1 MKNNSFSQ
9 IADTIKNAKSIAF
22 FTHIDP
28 DLDAIGSALSLYF
41 ACKNLGKKVAFFSK
55 ENFTEIQL
63 MFLENCNV
71 SSSTC
76 DTSQFDLFISTDAP
90 AMYRLGD
97 YAEIFNDKN
106 NTIVIDHHIN
116 CGLIGRQNYVNTEMS
131 SCSEISYQILRAMK
145 ANITPQIAT
154 LLYAGLSSDTFSFI
168 NTKTNSNSFWTAY
181 KLVKAGADILKV
193 NELQYRRHTK
203 KEVEFKKY
211 LWTNFQIV
219 DDCAY
224 CTIPLKELQ
233 AMNGKKSDFD
243 SYSSELV
250 SLKDIHYSFS
260 LAETSKGF
268 FEASFR
274 AKSGYDVRSV
284 AMKFGGGGHIE
295 AAGAKFNAENIQQ
308 ATNMILDE
316 IKKQKSEKNGN

>member
-1 MKNNSFSQ
+1 
-9 IADTIKNAKSIAF
+9 
-22 FTHIDP
+22 
-28 DLDAIGSALSLYF
+28 
-41 ACKNLGKKVAFFSK
+41 
-55 ENFTEIQL
+55 
-63 MFLENCNV
+63 
-71 SSSTC
+71 
-76 DTSQFDLFISTDAP
+76 
-90 AMYRLGD
+90 
-97 YAEIFNDKN
+97 
-106 NTIVIDHHIN
+106 
-116 CGLIGRQNYVNTEMS
+116 
-131 SCSEISYQILRAMK
+131 MK

-243 SYSSELV
+243 S
-250 SLKDIHYSFS
+250 
-260 LAETSKGF
+260 
-268 FEASFR
+268 
-274 AKSGYDVRSV
+274 
-284 AMKFGGGGHIE
+284 
-295 AAGAKFNAENIQQ
+295 
-308 ATNMILDE
+308 
-316 IKKQKSEKNGN
+316 